1 MGTVTINVWQLLAV
15 VLAAL
20 WCGLNI
26 GHLLTDGRKEQKL
39 HRIKSALYANGM
51 AFKATAEECEH
62 REDDVERIFWKFHW
76 EAVEA
81 VIKDAGLMDDFLK
94 MEKEFD
100 HWRETC
106 HGIIK
111 DRDP

>member
-1 MGTVTINVWQLLAV
+1 MVIT
-15 VLAAL
+15 AL

-39 HRIKSALYANGM
+39 HRIKSALYVNGM
-51 AFKATAEECEH
+51 VFKQIAQEYEK
-62 REDDVERIFWKFHW
+62 RGDDVGRIYWGCAW
-76 EAVEA
+76 EGCNE
-81 VIKDAGLMDDFLK
+81 VIKRAGLMDDFIK

-100 HWRETC
+100 IWKEQNHVEVE
-106 HGIIK
+106 